1 MKTRS
6 DFAEFANPDTII
18 GQGVGVEGTLQTRGD
33 IQINGYFKGKLITEG
48 DVVIGEQAEV
58 AANINAQNVYV
69 AGEVE
74 GNIHAIDK
82 LEILETGRVVGDV
95 SSSALV
101 IESGGMLKGN
111 STMHET
117 EHERPEVAP
126 TYEVESDI
134 VDSREAEIA
143 TK

>member
-6 DFAEFANPDTII
+6 DFAEFSNPDTII

-33 IQINGYFKGKLITEG
+33 IQINGRFSGKLITEG
-48 DVVIGEQAEV
+48 DVVVGEHAEV
-58 AANINAQNVYV
+58 TANINAQNVYV
-69 AGEVE
+69 AGEVV

-82 LEILETGRVVGDV
+82 LEILETGRVTGNV

-101 IESGGMLKGN
+101 IESGGILKGN

-117 EHERPEVAP
+117 EDERPEVAP
-126 TYEVESDI
+126 TYEVESDSATTHE
-134 VDSREAEIA
+134 VEIA
-143 TK
+143 AK